1 MMVPI
6 LSWVAALYS
15 LQNCMMLTPLAPRAG
30 PTGGAGFAL
39 PAAKASHGTGLQVQ
53 ALSSKAT
60 AGSLQEGVSKSGP
73 LRSAALLYPA
83 N

>member
-39 PAAKASHGTGLQVQ
+39 PAAKASLMYPE
-53 ALSSKAT
+53 T
-60 AGSLQEGVSKSGP
+60 AEQGKL
-73 LRSAALLYPA
+73 
-83 N
+83 NTW